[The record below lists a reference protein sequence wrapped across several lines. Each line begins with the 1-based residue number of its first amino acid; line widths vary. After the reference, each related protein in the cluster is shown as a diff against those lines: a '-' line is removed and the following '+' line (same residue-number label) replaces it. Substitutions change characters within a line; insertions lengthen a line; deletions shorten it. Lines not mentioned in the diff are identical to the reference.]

1 MWRAGHGGWRRSDL
15 RSPQHRTLRVLRQ
28 RNRDEITFWVEIIFA
43 GFIDHSNLI
52 MLGCFRVGDDTIEL
66 SQFQRG
72 WIIPVSDADYE
83 LWFRAFHFRPDLNIA
98 PILKSIAAND
108 SPTQN
113 NAVVRRFQ
121 GLPFS
126 AEVFSTSFT

>member
-83 LWFRAFHFRPDLNIA
+83 LW
-98 PILKSIAAND
+98 S
-108 SPTQN
+108 
-113 NAVVRRFQ
+113 VRFIFVRI
-121 GLPFS
+121 
-126 AEVFSTSFT
+126 